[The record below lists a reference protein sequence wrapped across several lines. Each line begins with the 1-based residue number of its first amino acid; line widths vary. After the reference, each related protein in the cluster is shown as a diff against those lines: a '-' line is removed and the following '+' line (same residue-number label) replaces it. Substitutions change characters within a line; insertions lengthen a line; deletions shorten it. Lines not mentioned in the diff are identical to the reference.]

1 MEKGLC
7 LRSERVRPDPF
18 SVCEYG
24 ILNKKFI
31 RNYKHE
37 VMVTDT
43 VYYDVIKD
51 GKIVYCAGHTGLY
64 KVNLKTKKVK
74 RIYIRK
80 IRAPVKK
87 EETAKPQQRIKG

>member
-1 MEKGLC
+1 M
-7 LRSERVRPDPF
+7 
-18 SVCEYG
+18 CEHG

-37 VMVTDT
+37 VTVTDT